1 MFDDIRNAHGER
13 LDATFHEPAAGESH
27 PFALVLGHGVT
38 ANKDRP
44 FLVALAEAAAAE
56 GIPTLRFSFAGNG
69 ESEGR
74 FEDATITKEVED
86 LGAVLDAIAEQLPD
100 HRIVYAGH
108 SQGGAVGVLRT
119 STDARIEAL
128 VSLAGMVHVD
138 DFAQRKFG
146 DLEPGNAFLWDK
158 PDCPLSQAYMDDM
171 RQLDT
176 LVSHGERIRVPWL
189 LVHGDADTV
198 VPLRDSQEIL
208 AHAPPTTRAALVE
221 IPGADHVF
229 SSEAMLRHM
238 LDVVVPWLRELEDT
252 RPAR

>member
-38 ANKDRP
+38 ANKDRVP
-44 FLVALAEAAAAE
+44 RRPRRGRGRGGHPHPALLVR
-56 GIPTLRFSFAGNG
+56 GQRRVGRTLRGRDDH
-69 ESEGR
+69 EGGR
-74 FEDATITKEVED
+74 GPRRSPRRHRK
-86 LGAVLDAIAEQLPD
+86 QLPD

-108 SQGGAVGVLRT
+108 SQGGAVGVLRA